1 MKIELATDLS
11 VVANL
16 ATRLSR
22 PTASPYPVR
31 GTRGGIHFI
40 ILILFFNVRHIS
52 HIFFFFVGVRGNRGN
67 SRGRG
72 GNRGNS
78 RGRGGST
85 RGGRNTEKKM
95 PNKDELDAQ
104 LDSFIKSKNN

>member
-11 VVANL
+11 TVANL

-22 PTASPYPVR
+22 PAPLPVR
-31 GTRGGIHFI
+31 GIRGGMFPFCSIYIYILNQIIIVIITNTLFI
-40 ILILFFNVRHIS
+40 
-52 HIFFFFVGVRGNRGN
+52 GVRGNRGKRGNIRGN

-72 GNRGNS
+72 G
-78 RGRGGST
+78 
-85 RGGRNTEKKM
+85 RGGRNSEKKM